1 MGEVVARAVVWA
13 VHKSVC
19 GSRRSISIAVS
30 QKLPPLPFKNSVAW
44 NPPVTLS
51 WCVRNPRPHLPP
63 PPRRSDCG
71 CCTPARLFKQV
82 LGINLGPHAVPS
94 YLPTPQQLTLL
105 SFLHSSITQMP
116 SWGRSILIM
125 HMLIPTETS
134 ISPILVR
141 HVDSIWE
148 NTSFLDRYIY
158 YFKK

>member
-71 CCTPARLFKQV
+71 CCTPARLFKQGSGHQPGTSRCAQLPPNPTAV
-82 LGINLGPHAVPS
+82 DFTVFPAQQYNSDAQLREIYFNHA
-94 YLPTPQQLTLL
+94 Y
-105 SFLHSSITQMP
+105 
-116 SWGRSILIM
+116 
-125 HMLIPTETS
+125 
-134 ISPILVR
+134 
-141 HVDSIWE
+141 VDSNW
-148 NTSFLDRYIY
+148 NIY
-158 YFKK
+158 LSYFSQTCWFHLREHFISR